1 MKSASAIKHLK
12 CVMVCALG
20 IKGKG
25 LSDVI
30 ILIGYSEV
38 PNQHKV
44 KHKVG

>member
-12 CVMVCALG
+12 CVMGCALG

-30 ILIGYSEV
+30 ILIGYSDV
-38 PNQHKV
+38 SNQHFC
-44 KHKVG
+44 